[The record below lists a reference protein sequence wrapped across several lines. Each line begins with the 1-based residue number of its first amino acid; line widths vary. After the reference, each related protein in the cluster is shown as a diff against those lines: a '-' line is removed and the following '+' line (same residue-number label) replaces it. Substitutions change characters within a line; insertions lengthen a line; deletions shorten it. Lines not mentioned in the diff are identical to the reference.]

1 MLEDFSFAPEAEKSS
16 TGAELPWR
24 ILIADDEDEV
34 HAVTTVALAG
44 VVFKGR
50 HIEFLHAHSALEARR
65 VLEANPDV
73 AIILLD
79 VVMEADD
86 AGLRLVRE
94 IREQLGN
101 KRLRIV
107 LRTGQPGQAPERE
120 VIIDHDINDYKSKTE
135 LTRQKL
141 LTCIIA
147 ALRSFD
153 DILAL
158 EKSLQGLEHIVSAA
172 GSLLQ
177 AFSERTFADEILAQI
192 GLLIG
197 TPTDGLIGRRV
208 KGSDA
213 ISVVSAIGKYLQPD
227 AAALSLMQHAF
238 DAKSNIYG
246 EGEMCLY
253 IQPLKG
259 SGEYAALIPAPRP
272 LSALER
278 RLVEVLCTNIAAGLA
293 NVQLYE
299 SLIDLSRDLES
310 QVIERTRDLSI
321 AKDAAEAANQAKS
334 EFLAVMSHEIRTP
347 MNGIL
352 GMMQLALQDSANL
365 DQREHLETAQYSA
378 EALLTILNDILD
390 FSKLEAGNLEFEAIA
405 FDVIKTV
412 ESVINLMSS
421 RAHDSGLWLKFECAP
436 GVPRLLVGDVGRLR
450 QVLLNLISNAMKFTA
465 KGGIV
470 VEIAQSAAAD
480 GKVVLRF
487 AVDDTG
493 IGIAAGATERLFQSF
508 AQADSSI
515 SRRFGGTGLGLSI
528 CRKIVE
534 MQGGTIGVDS
544 TLGVGSRFWFE
555 LPFVAAADG
564 EQRLPLLHVAQEAAP
579 YGMHILLAEDNEINQ
594 KVAATLLRKAGH
606 TVQIVQNGLEAV
618 EALRNG
624 TQGSHG
630 PYDVVLMDMH
640 MPDMDGLEAT
650 RVIRAMDGPASKLPI
665 VALTAAGALSDIQIC
680 LDAGMNFFLAKPF
693 RMERL
698 HGILQE
704 LIAAKNRAD

>member
-1 MLEDFSFAPEAEKSS
+1 MLEDFSFAPEPEKRP
-16 TGAELPWR
+16 ANPELPWR
-24 ILIADDEDEV
+24 ILIADDEEEV
-34 HAVTTVALAG
+34 HAVTTVALAD

-50 HIEFLHAHSALEARR
+50 PIEFLHAHSALEARQI
-65 VLEANPDV
+65 LEANSDV

-197 TPTDGLIGRRV
+197 TPTDGLICRRV

-213 ISVVSAIGKYLQPD
+213 ITVVSAIGKYLQPD
-227 AAALSLMQHAF
+227 AAALALVQHAF
-238 DAKSNIYG
+238 DAKGNIYG
-246 EGEMCLY
+246 DAEMCLY

-259 SGEYAALIPAPRP
+259 SSEYAALIPAPRP
-272 LSALER
+272 LSVLER

-310 QVIERTRDLSI
+310 QVIDRTRDLSI

-390 FSKLEAGNLEFEAIA
+390 FSKLEAGNLEFEAIS
-405 FDVIKTV
+405 FDVVKTV
-412 ESVINLMSS
+412 ESVLNLMSS
-421 RAHDSGLWLKFECAP
+421 RAHESGLWLKFGCAP

-450 QVLLNLISNAMKFTA
+450 QVLLNLISNAMKFTVR
-465 KGGIV
+465 GGIT
-470 VEIAQSAAAD
+470 VEIKQIAAAD
-480 GKVVLRF
+480 GAVVLRF
-487 AVDDTG
+487 AVSDTG
-493 IGIAAGATERLFQSF
+493 IGIAAGATDRLFQSF

-534 MQGGTIGVDS
+534 MQGGKIGVDS
-544 TLGVGSRFWFE
+544 TLGAGSRFWFE
-555 LPFVAAADG
+555 LTFGVAADG
-564 EQRLPLLHVAQEAAP
+564 EQSPPQLHLTQEVEP
-579 YGMHILLAEDNEINQ
+579 RGMKILLAEDNEINQ
-594 KVAATLLRKAGH
+594 KVAGTLLRKAGH
-606 TVQIVQNGLEAV
+606 TVEIVQNGLEAV
-618 EALRNG
+618 EALRN
-624 TQGSHG
+624 HM
-630 PYDVVLMDMH
+630 YDVVLMDMH

-650 RVIRAMDGPASKLPI
+650 RAIRAMSGPASRVPI

-698 HGILQE
+698 RGILLE
-704 LIAAKNRAD
+704 LGASRNSTE